1 MTFIKHLQKFI
12 RTELVGKSFRTLT
25 NFHQNLPENPNTVIC
40 EKLQNMLY
48 LMAIYTLNEAGK
60 LRNLLLSFER
70 LGRKFCK
77 MCKKICKKDLD
88 IEYLVCMKMS
98 FSN

>member
-1 MTFIKHLQKFI
+1 
-12 RTELVGKSFRTLT
+12 
-25 NFHQNLPENPNTVIC
+25 
-40 EKLQNMLY
+40 MLY